1 MIPVLAYTNCNSVE
15 LFLNGRSMGE
25 KRLEFPAQ
33 GTSGGW
39 NTYALPVVNP
49 TTTDLHLS
57 WDVPYEPG
65 VLRAVGKRRDGT
77 ACNDEVRTAG
87 AATAIRLVADHDTI
101 ADGRG
106 NVAHIAFEIVDSA
119 GTVVPVAGNLVHV
132 TVTGGDLLALDNA
145 DLQDQS
151 GYRTGE
157 RRAFNGR
164 GLAIVR
170 GTKPGPVR
178 VDASADGLRSASI
191 TLYVVPG
198 RAKPTVPAA
207 R

>member
-1 MIPVLAYTNCNSVE
+1 
-15 LFLNGRSMGE
+15 MGE

-39 NTYALPVVNP
+39 NSYALPVVNP
-49 TTTDLHLS
+49 TTNDLHLV

-65 VLRAVGKRRDGT
+65 VLHAVGKRRDG
-77 ACNDEVRTAG
+77 AVCNDEVRTAG
-87 AATAIRLVADHDTI
+87 APAAIRLVADHDTI
-101 ADGRG
+101 ASRPND
-106 NVAHIAFEIVDSA
+106 VAHIAFEIVDAA
-119 GTVVPVAGNLVHV
+119 GTLVPVAGDLVRV

-151 GYRTGE
+151 GYRTGQ

-170 GTKPGPVR
+170 GTKPGLAR

-191 TLYVVPG
+191 TLHVVPG
-198 RAKPTVPAA
+198 RATPIVPAA

>member
-15 LFLNGRSMGE
+15 LFLNDRSMGE

-39 NTYALPVVNP
+39 NSYALPVVNP
-49 TTTDLHLS
+49 TTNDLHLT

-65 VLRAVGKRRDGT
+65 VLRAVGKRRDG
-77 ACNDEVRTAG
+77 AVCNDEVRTAG
-87 AATAIRLVADHDTI
+87 PATAIRLVADHDTI

-106 NVAHIAFEIVDSA
+106 DVAHVTFEIVDAA
-119 GTVVPVAGNLVHV
+119 GTVVPIAGDLVRV

-151 GYRTGE
+151 GYRTGQ

-170 GTKPGPVR
+170 ATKPGLVR
-178 VDASADGLRSASI
+178 VEASAAGLRSSSI
-191 TLYVVPG
+191 TLNVVRGRATPVVPS
-198 RAKPTVPAA
+198 A